1 MLLKAQWFCN
11 EKAVEGSKV
20 ECYENQKVK
29 VHFLPLFTKTIWNS
43 EEQWGED
50 HWTSPHAG
58 AMIRLLISI

>member
-11 EKAVEGSKV
+11 EKAIEGSKA

-43 EEQWGED
+43 EEQ
-50 HWTSPHAG
+50 
-58 AMIRLLISI
+58 